1 MPSKSCVSKLI
12 PLVGLVLAGLQSP
25 LLAAELSTLFT
36 TPQERQII
44 NSNRYRSEEPEPV
57 DEGKPEVTIEL
68 PTQPLAQEEVVQE
81 YKISGITVSQDGPHS
96 VWINSVIYED
106 GEQLED
112 SSQVR
117 VLVGDEIR
125 VRITAPDGKHYYAT
139 SGETLEI
146 SYLVTVQN

>member
-1 MPSKSCVSKLI
+1 MPSKSCASKLI
-12 PLVGLVLAGLQSP
+12 PLVGLVLAGLQPP
-25 LLAAELSTLFT
+25 LSAAELSTLFT
-36 TPQERQII
+36 TPQERQLI
-44 NSNRYRSEEPEPV
+44 NSNRYRDEKPKPV
-57 DEGKPEVTIEL
+57 DKVEEVKIEL
-68 PTQPLAQEEVVQE
+68 PSQQLAQEEVVQE